1 MSWRNKTTT
10 TGYSRVNTG
19 CRGTVHK
26 KTPSPGLEGEGGE
39 GSSTRRYH
47 SSWSQ
52 KACLACQ
59 LHPSALLPLDQ
70 HFRHSFAGFLPPEII
85 LYTLWWVFLSI
96 ELQIIWKVY
105 SLWIGSQ
112 CLKSY
117 LWCVVFMFFGID
129 FPNCHLLR
137 SVLSTKKAAGYRT
150 ALTNTSTW
158 IRRGEWLKK

>member
-1 MSWRNKTTT
+1 MSWINKTTT

-26 KTPSPGLEGEGGE
+26 KSPSPGLEGEGGE

-52 KACLACQ
+52 KASCLACQ
-59 LHPSALLPLDQ
+59 LPPSALLPLDQ

-85 LYTLWWVFLSI
+85 LYTLWWVFLST

-112 CLKSY
+112 CWKSISDVWF
-117 LWCVVFMFFGID
+117 LCS
-129 FPNCHLLR
+129 L
-137 SVLSTKKAAGYRT
+137 VLTF
-150 ALTNTSTW
+150 LTVTY
-158 IRRGEWLKK
+158 